1 MAFGRAGHRREWT
14 QIGIHLDQNTMGSW
28 IIRSAAAW
36 FKPIVDRLHAYL
48 LQEDVIQADETTVQ
62 VLKEAG
68 RKNTS
73 KSYMWVFMGGEF
85 TAKNSIRIYQYQETR
100 KGANAQTFLS
110 GFSGALLS
118 DGYQGY
124 NSVDNVKRFGCW
136 SHVRR
141 KFVDSLPQKKDGAT
155 DTIAGQCVLK
165 INKLFEI
172 EDNLRDCSPAERQK
186 QRMLQSKPVVE
197 DFFTYIESIQS
208 GYSLA
213 QREPWQGY

>member
-1 MAFGRAGHRREWT
+1 MKVITRKYKLEKWKAIITNQMASGLT
-14 QIGIHLDQNTMGSW
+14 
-28 IIRSAAAW
+28 AAEYC
-36 FKPIVDRLHAYL
+36 R
-48 LQEDVIQADETTVQ
+48 QEDLPISTFFYWKRTIRQELIAQMDKQVSKPAIVEVPLFVSETPLEEAPPA
-62 VLKEAG
+62 LKEAG

-136 SHVRR
+136 SHARR
-141 KFVDSLPQKKDGAT
+141 KFVGFTSAEKGWSCRYHCRSMRPQDK
-155 DTIAGQCVLK
+155 
-165 INKLFEI
+165 
-172 EDNLRDCSPAERQK
+172 
-186 QRMLQSKPVVE
+186 
-197 DFFTYIESIQS
+197 
-208 GYSLA
+208 
-213 QREPWQGY
+213 